1 MLFIE
6 VPFHIIQENPIIIEI
21 WKKAFNN
28 SQANFDLPELGGVGV
43 GLVNWIHILVS
54 LLQRMNLKREL
65 NEICEWKITIWSQ
78 RWFKWF
84 DQTISLNNQ
93 PKRMAG
99 RFHNQHFDIHIFP
112 FLLRIHWRTQAR
124 THTRSL
130 LCQCFWILNSLQN
143 LIFNLPIQCDVL
155 ENSMQKLLP
164 LISFMHTHTH
174 AQTHTVENTHAP
186 SS

>member
-54 LLQRMNLKREL
+54 SLQRMNLKREL

-112 FLLRIHWRTQAR
+112 FFAS
-124 THTRSL
+124 HTLAYAS
-130 LCQCFWILNSLQN
+130 
-143 LIFNLPIQCDVL
+143 
-155 ENSMQKLLP
+155 
-164 LISFMHTHTH
+164 TY
-174 AQTHTVENTHAP
+174 AHTVTIVPMLLNPEFFAKSHF
-186 SS
+186 